1 MEKSKIPSDV
11 ASENIALGC
20 MMIDQQA
27 AAEVFEKLR
36 ADDFTTARNRIIYQV
51 GLDLFANDVKIDAV
65 SVLAQLEMKRLNV
78 AEYQNYIISICD
90 NVVSSAQ
97 VASACNNVRNK
108 TICRKI
114 LFLSQKLMTEA
125 VSPTMSGAE
134 MIALA
139 ENEIYSLAMTSNDR
153 GFDHIANIIPGAI
166 EDLEAM
172 YHGTGITGIRSGFSK
187 LDRITGGF
195 QPQDLVVIAGGP
207 AIGKSALAATIALNA
222 AKDGKTCGYFSF
234 EMSAKQIAQR
244 ILLMTASVISPKLL
258 KPNKSDFEKITRV
271 SSEVARY
278 KIHIDDQASADMVQL
293 RAKARKIQAQKKVDI
308 LIFDYLQLIQP
319 SGKHGTR
326 AEAVGSISRGLK
338 CLAKELNIPVIALSQ
353 LSRAHIL
360 QGRAP
365 ELHDLRESGAIEQDA
380 DIVIFVNR
388 QVETGEI
395 ASINFSQIA
404 DASLILAK
412 QRSGPAN
419 IEFSI
424 KFNPGTTQFYDVDEL
439 RDVPENEND
448 NDLPF

>member
-1 MEKSKIPSDV
+1 MIDKSKIPSDV

-20 MMIDQQA
+20 MMIDAKA
-27 AAEVFEKLR
+27 AVEVFEKLQ
-36 ADDFTTARNRIIYQV
+36 ADDFTTAKNRIIYQI
-51 GLDLFANDVKIDAV
+51 GIDLFANDVKIDAV
-65 SVLAQLEMKRLNV
+65 SVLAHLEMKKLNI
-78 AEYQNYIISICD
+78 AEYQHHIISICD
-90 NVVSSAQ
+90 AVVSSVQ
-97 VASACNNVRNK
+97 VTSACDNVKNK

-114 LFLSQKLMTEA
+114 LLLSQKLMAEA
-125 VSPTMSGAE
+125 LSPTISGAE

-139 ENEIYSLAMTSNDR
+139 ENEIYSISMNSDDR
-153 GFDHIANIIPGAI
+153 GFDHIADVIPGAI

-172 YHGTGITGIRSGFSK
+172 FHGSGITGIRTGFSK

-207 AIGKSALAATIALNA
+207 AIGKSALAATIARNA
-222 AKDGKTCGYFSF
+222 ARDGKTTGYFSF

-244 ILLMTASVISPKLL
+244 ILLMTANVISPKLL
-258 KPNKSDFEKITRV
+258 RPNRSDFEKIAKV
-271 SSEVARY
+271 SSEVSRY
-278 KIHIDDQASADMVQL
+278 KIHIDDEASADMVKL
-293 RAKARKIQAQKKVDI
+293 RAKARKIQAQKKVDL
-308 LIFDYLQLIQP
+308 LIFDYLQLIEP

-326 AEAVGSISRGLK
+326 SEAVGSISRGLK

-388 QVETGEI
+388 QVETNEMQ
-395 ASINFSQIA
+395 SVNFSQIV

-439 RDVPENEND
+439 HNFQENN